1 MGEKIEIY
9 ELEDLETIEKLNN
22 FEIQVSE
29 LQLALQ
35 KKGREFDQLLS
46 K

>member
-35 KKGREFDQLLS
+35 KKGREFD
-46 K
+46 